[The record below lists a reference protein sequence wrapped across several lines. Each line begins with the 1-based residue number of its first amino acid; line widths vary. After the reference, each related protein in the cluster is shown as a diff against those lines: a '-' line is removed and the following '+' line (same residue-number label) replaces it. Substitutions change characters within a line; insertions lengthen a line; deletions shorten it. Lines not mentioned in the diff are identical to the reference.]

1 MKVEDSRKAAKEDES
16 GPMAP
21 MKEPRDVIS
30 VLVAVRGAEQPV
42 VVVVQ
47 LLVQRRRIGPRRAR
61 CEHVVTRRMN
71 RHHAS
76 ASPIVVAIQPLLFPI
91 ATFNIEATRELKIVM
106 VLCLAPLSTVSS
118 RP

>member
-1 MKVEDSRKAAKEDES
+1 VMR
-16 GPMAP
+16 
-21 MKEPRDVIS
+21 

-106 VLCLAPLSTVSS
+106 VLSLATAVHGVIEALIRKGRLRRSIDSPTS
-118 RP
+118 